1 VDDATAVLNTVVGV
15 EVESADPTGQNVSA
29 TSRIEGY
36 LTTVDVRSSNC
47 DDGSD
52 ASEYCINGNWHRE
65 YEYSSLQQIRDVD
78 EPFRSLHC
86 LVMLKN
92 WYVGMQNGSGQGHF
106 LGPQRESSLSRILIA
121 KVQAIPYSSTH
132 YSIPIIAYLL

>member
-1 VDDATAVLNTVVGV
+1 VDDATAILNTVVGV

-36 LTTVDVRSSNC
+36 LTTVDVRSSNR

-92 WYVGMQNGSGQGHF
+92 WYVGIQGDWALHWLPIQPTGAKRGQFRRYGRYT
-106 LGPQRESSLSRILIA
+106 LWGNYYNCRTLM
-121 KVQAIPYSSTH
+121 T
-132 YSIPIIAYLL
+132 